1 MSTRR
6 SARIRNIDLGVNA
19 KPAESAPA
27 PTAPLKR
34 KRKAVEDEKDEPTT
48 KGKKVPAKK
57 AKATKPTD
65 QKSRLKAN
73 ATAVIET
80 QKDTVPV
87 PDDVL
92 SVLPAEILQQILE
105 SVNDPKSMV
114 KMACTSKRYYAVVM
128 AIIHKR
134 ISVSTYFWAHIP
146 HVIRRIEPHLS
157 IAQKKQLK
165 REGRY
170 RGQQDKFSTLLDPN
184 AVPSCASNVRQ
195 MIIGKIDP
203 GKKHKP
209 FLLRYFEEVLKN
221 LHNLEVFDAKDLTQ
235 LMAEGLSKMNNLKS
249 IRLDPYQHSIESEA
263 LVPLARLSNLEH
275 ICIEDRGWGSIVV
288 ANEGSLQSMLLNSLS
303 TLQSLEIR
311 TSKYYS
317 DFLGDWEDKIKARNP
332 DALKQE
338 YDFTALK
345 SLTLHGISFSGQF
358 CENVMP
364 NFTRAFDFLKLRELN
379 LMGLEKGQL
388 TFFKY
393 LQDLFTK
400 ADKRDIH
407 LRKLCLEMKGPDRQ
421 SNYDETEVHLE
432 GMYRFILSFD
442 SLTSL
447 EIHDYNMYNT
457 NVQSNPGLSRR
468 LLQSIVK
475 HTNLETLRFHYHHMG
490 NEPWDIPF
498 ASAENVNILTKNL
511 PSLQVFEIAPQ
522 EDNLVSC
529 YICPPMK
536 VKTDIEEDAM
546 ARALSRAK
554 NLTNLLCPNF
564 KSYYDDRENAHLN
577 LAKKLLGGFLEN
589 AGSCEKFVWE
599 EHFKLGRLTMGWT
612 DLRIGSGLKPKKNF
626 EKPVKIE
633 RTGRVVMV
641 QDLQPKK
648 WGDSK
653 QVYYTAD
660 SKWVD
665 HVTRP
670 DRREGPL
677 QLVFAGT
684 GTVAVTTAWFILPE
698 VARRTPV
705 EIDEMFEKKVN
716 LRKFDKYVTEVQVH
730 AHELQDRKKVVD
742 EV

>member
-6 SARIRNIDLGVNA
+6 SARIRNIDLGVAA
-19 KPAESAPA
+19 KSAQSAPT
-27 PTAPLKR
+27 PTAPPKR
-34 KRKAVEDEKDEPTT
+34 KRKAPAEDEKDESTA
-48 KGKKVPAKK
+48 KGKKAPTKK
-57 AKATKPTD
+57 AKATTSAGRKTKP
-65 QKSRLKAN
+65 KAN
-73 ATAVIET
+73 AAAEIET
-80 QKDTVPV
+80 EDETVPV

-105 SVNDPKSMV
+105 SVNDSRSMV

-165 REGRY
+165 REGQY
-170 RGQQDKFSTLLDPN
+170 KGQQEKFSTLLDPT

-203 GKKHKP
+203 GKRHKP

-235 LMAEGLSKMNNLKS
+235 SMAEGLSKLKSLKS
-249 IRLDPYQHSIESEA
+249 IRLDPYEHSIKPEA
-263 LVPLARLSNLEH
+263 IIPLAKLSNLEH
-275 ICIEDRGWGSIVV
+275 ICIEDRGWGSLCV
-288 ANEGSLQSMLLNSLS
+288 AKERPLQSMLLNSLS
-303 TLQSLEIR
+303 TLQALEVR

-317 DFLGDWEDKIKARNP
+317 DFLGDWECKLKARNL
-332 DALKQE
+332 DASEQG

-345 SLTLHGISFSGQF
+345 SLTLHGISFSGEF

-364 NFTRAFDFLKLRELN
+364 NITRAFDFLQLRELN
-379 LMGLEKGQL
+379 LMGLEEGQL
-388 TFFKY
+388 TFYKH
-393 LQDLFTK
+393 LEDLFSK

-407 LRKLCLEMKGPDRQ
+407 LRKLCLDMKGSGPT
-421 SNYDETEVHLE
+421 SNYAETEVHLE
-432 GMYRFILSFD
+432 GKYRFISSLD

-475 HTNLETLRFHYHHMG
+475 HTNLELLRFHYRHMG
-490 NEPWDIPF
+490 SEPWDIPF

-511 PSLQVFEIAPQ
+511 PSLRVFEVAPQ
-522 EDNLVSC
+522 ED
-529 YICPPMK
+529 
-536 VKTDIEEDAM
+536 DFDAM
-546 ARALSRAK
+546 ALALLRAK

-564 KSYYDDRENAHLN
+564 KSYYEDRQNAHLN

-633 RTGRVVMV
+633 KADRVVMV
-641 QDLQPKK
+641 QDLRPKK

-653 QVYYTAD
+653 QIYYTPD
-660 SKWVD
+660 SRWVD
-665 HVTRP
+665 QVTRP
-670 DRREGPL
+670 DRQGPL
-677 QLVFAGT
+677 QLVY
-684 GTVAVTTAWFILPE
+684 
-698 VARRTPV
+698 
-705 EIDEMFEKKVN
+705 D
-716 LRKFDKYVTEVQVH
+716 D
-730 AHELQDRKKVVD
+730 
-742 EV
+742 

>member
-6 SARIRNIDLGVNA
+6 SARIRNIDLGVA
-19 KPAESAPA
+19 TKPAQSAPA
-27 PTAPLKR
+27 PTAPPKR
-34 KRKAVEDEKDEPTT
+34 KRKAPAEDEKDESTA
-48 KGKKVPAKK
+48 KGKKAPAKK
-57 AKATKPTD
+57 VKATTSTGRKP
-65 QKSRLKAN
+65 KSKVD
-73 ATAVIET
+73 ATAESET
-80 QKDTVPV
+80 LNETALV

-92 SVLPAEILQQILE
+92 SVLPAEILHQILE
-105 SVNDPKSMV
+105 SVNDSKSMV
-114 KMACTSKRYYAVVM
+114 KMACTSKRYYAIVM

-165 REGRY
+165 REGQY
-170 RGQQDKFSTLLDPN
+170 KGQQEKFSTSLDPN
-184 AVPSCASNVRQ
+184 AVPPCASNVRQ

-209 FLLRYFEEVLKN
+209 FLMRYFEEVLKN
-221 LHNLEVFDAKDLTQ
+221 LHNLEVFDAKDLTE
-235 LMAEGLSKMNNLKS
+235 LMAEGLSEMKNLKS
-249 IRLDPYQHSIESEA
+249 LRLDPYQHSIKSEA
-263 LVPLARLSNLEH
+263 ITALAKLSNLEH

-288 ANEGSLQSMLLNSLS
+288 ADERPLQSMLLNSLS

-317 DFLGDWEDKIKARNP
+317 DFLGDWEDKLKARDP
-332 DALKQE
+332 DASKQG

-345 SLTLHGISFSGQF
+345 SLTLHGMSFSGDF
-358 CENVMP
+358 CKRMMP
-364 NFTRAFDFLKLRELN
+364 NITRAFDFLMLRELN
-379 LMGLEKGQL
+379 LMNLGEGQL
-388 TFFKY
+388 TFFKH
-393 LQDLFTK
+393 LEDLFSK

-407 LRKLCLEMKGPDRQ
+407 LRKVCLDMKGPGHT
-421 SNYDETEVHLE
+421 SKYAETEVHLE
-432 GMYRFILSFD
+432 GVYRFILSFD

-468 LLQSIVK
+468 LLQSVVK
-475 HTNLETLRFHYHHMG
+475 HTGLENCAFIIG
-490 NEPWDIPF
+490 IW
-498 ASAENVNILTKNL
+498 ANL
-511 PSLQVFEIAPQ
+511 PSLRVFEIAPQ
-522 EDNLVSC
+522 EDDLVSC
-529 YICPPMK
+529 YTCLYMNAQ
-536 VKTDIEEDAM
+536 TDVEEDAM
-546 ARALSRAK
+546 ARALSHAK

-589 AGSCEKFVWE
+589 ASSCEKFVWE
-599 EHFKLGRLTMGWT
+599 ENFKLGRLTMGWT

-633 RTGRVVMV
+633 RADRVVMV
-641 QDLQPKK
+641 QDLRPKK

-660 SKWVD
+660 SRWVD

-670 DRREGPL
+670 DRGEGPL
-677 QLVFAGT
+677 QLVY
-684 GTVAVTTAWFILPE
+684 
-698 VARRTPV
+698 
-705 EIDEMFEKKVN
+705 D
-716 LRKFDKYVTEVQVH
+716 D
-730 AHELQDRKKVVD
+730 
-742 EV
+742 

>member
-6 SARIRNIDLGVNA
+6 SARIRNIDLGVTA
-19 KPAESAPA
+19 KPAEPA
-27 PTAPLKR
+27 PEPQKT
-34 KRKAVEDEKDEPTT
+34 KRKAPDQDKKDEPTT
-48 KGKKVPAKK
+48 EGKKVPVKK
-57 AKATKPTD
+57 AKTATSAVSKP
-65 QKSRLKAN
+65 KSKAN
-73 ATAVIET
+73 AIAETETLNDTA
-80 QKDTVPV
+80 PV

-105 SVNDPKSMV
+105 SVNDPKSMI

-165 REGRY
+165 REGQY
-170 RGQQDKFSTLLDPN
+170 KGQQEKFSALLDPN

-203 GKKHKP
+203 GKRHKP
-209 FLLRYFEEVLKN
+209 FLLRYFEEGLKN
-221 LHNLEVFDAKDLTQ
+221 LHNLEVFDAKDLTN
-235 LMAEGLSKMNNLKS
+235 LMAEGLSKMENLKS
-249 IRLDPYQHSIESEA
+249 IRLDPYEHSIKSEA
-263 LVPLARLSNLEH
+263 MISLTKLSNLEH
-275 ICIEDRGWGSIVV
+275 ICIEDRGYGSIVV
-288 ANEGSLQSMLLNSLS
+288 ANERPLQSMLLNSLS

-317 DFLGDWEDKIKARNP
+317 EFLGDWEGKLKARNP
-332 DALKQE
+332 DPLEQ
-338 YDFTALK
+338 
-345 SLTLHGISFSGQF
+345 GFSGDF
-358 CENVMP
+358 CENMMP
-364 NFTRAFDFLKLRELN
+364 NITRAFDFLKLRELN
-379 LMGLEKGQL
+379 LMGLEEGQL
-388 TFFKY
+388 TFFKH
-393 LQDLFTK
+393 LEDLFSE

-407 LRKLCLEMKGPDRQ
+407 LRKLCLDMKGPDYQ
-421 SNYDETEVHLE
+421 SNYAETEVHLE

-468 LLQSIVK
+468 LLQSVVK
-475 HTNLETLRFHYHHMG
+475 HTGLETLRFHYRYSG
-490 NEPWDIPF
+490 SEPWDIPF

-511 PSLQVFEIAPQ
+511 PSLQVFEVAPQ

-529 YICPPMK
+529 YTYLPRK
-536 VKTDIEEDAM
+536 AKTDTEEDAM

-564 KSYYDDRENAHLN
+564 KSYYEDRENAHLN

-589 AGSCEKFVWE
+589 ASSCGKFVWE
-599 EHFKLGRLTMGWT
+599 EHYKLGRITMGWT

-633 RTGRVVMV
+633 TADRAVMV
-641 QDLQPKK
+641 QDLRPKK

-660 SKWVD
+660 SRWAD

-677 QLVFAGT
+677 QLVH
-684 GTVAVTTAWFILPE
+684 
-698 VARRTPV
+698 
-705 EIDEMFEKKVN
+705 D
-716 LRKFDKYVTEVQVH
+716 D
-730 AHELQDRKKVVD
+730 
-742 EV
+742 

>member
-6 SARIRNIDLGVNA
+6 SARIRNIDLGVA
-19 KPAESAPA
+19 PKSAQSAPG
-27 PTAPLKR
+27 PTAPPKR
-34 KRKAVEDEKDEPTT
+34 KRKAPAEDENDESTA
-48 KGKKVPAKK
+48 KGKKAPTKK
-57 AKATKPTD
+57 AKAITSTGRKP
-65 QKSRLKAN
+65 KPKVN
-73 ATAVIET
+73 AEAEIET
-80 QKDTVPV
+80 QDETVPV

-105 SVNDPKSMV
+105 SVNDSRSMV

-165 REGRY
+165 REGQY
-170 RGQQDKFSTLLDPN
+170 KGQQEKFSTLLDPT

-203 GKKHKP
+203 GKRHKP

-221 LHNLEVFDAKDLTQ
+221 LHNLEVFDAKDLTES
-235 LMAEGLSKMNNLKS
+235 MAEGLSKLKSLKS
-249 IRLDPYQHSIESEA
+249 IRLDPYEHSIRPEA
-263 LVPLARLSNLEH
+263 IIPLAKLSNLEH
-275 ICIEDRGWGSIVV
+275 ICIEDRGWGSLCV
-288 ANEGSLQSMLLNSLS
+288 AKERPLQSMLLNSLS
-303 TLQSLEIR
+303 TLQALEVR

-317 DFLGDWEDKIKARNP
+317 DFLGDWKDKLKARNP
-332 DALKQE
+332 DASEQG

-345 SLTLHGISFSGQF
+345 SLTLHGISFSGEF

-364 NFTRAFDFLKLRELN
+364 NITRAFDFLKLRELN
-379 LMGLEKGQL
+379 LMSLEEGQL
-388 TFFKY
+388 TFFKH
-393 LQDLFTK
+393 LEDLFSK

-407 LRKLCLEMKGPDRQ
+407 LRKLCLDMKGPGPT
-421 SNYDETEVHLE
+421 SNYAETEVHLE
-432 GMYRFILSFD
+432 GKYRFISAFD

-468 LLQSIVK
+468 LLQSILK
-475 HTNLETLRFHYHHMG
+475 HTNLELLRFHYRHMG
-490 NEPWDIPF
+490 SEPWEIPY
-498 ASAENVNILTKNL
+498 ASSESVNILTKNL
-511 PSLQVFEIAPQ
+511 PSLRVFEVAPQ
-522 EDNLVSC
+522 EDNL
-529 YICPPMK
+529 
-536 VKTDIEEDAM
+536 DAM
-546 ARALSRAK
+546 ALALSRAK

-564 KSYYDDRENAHLN
+564 KSYYEDRQNAHLN

-589 AGSCEKFVWE
+589 ASSCEKFVWE
-599 EHFKLGRLTMGWT
+599 EHYKLGRLTMGWT

-633 RTGRVVMV
+633 KADRVVMV
-641 QDLQPKK
+641 QDLRPKK

-660 SKWVD
+660 SRWVD
-665 HVTRP
+665 DVTRP
-670 DRREGPL
+670 DRQGPL
-677 QLVFAGT
+677 QLVY
-684 GTVAVTTAWFILPE
+684 
-698 VARRTPV
+698 
-705 EIDEMFEKKVN
+705 D
-716 LRKFDKYVTEVQVH
+716 D
-730 AHELQDRKKVVD
+730 
-742 EV
+742 

>member
-6 SARIRNIDLGVNA
+6 SARIRNIDLGVTA
-19 KPAESAPA
+19 KPAEPAPE
-27 PTAPLKR
+27 PTAPQKR
-34 KRKAVEDEKDEPTT
+34 KRKAPDQDKKDEPTT
-48 KGKKVPAKK
+48 KGKKVPVKK
-57 AKATKPTD
+57 IKTTTSAVSKP
-65 QKSRLKAN
+65 KSKAN
-73 ATAVIET
+73 ATAET
-80 QKDTVPV
+80 ETLNDTVPV

-105 SVNDPKSMV
+105 SVNDPKSMI

-165 REGRY
+165 REGQY
-170 RGQQDKFSTLLDPN
+170 KGQQDKFSALLDPS

-203 GKKHKP
+203 GKRHKP

-221 LHNLEVFDAKDLTQ
+221 LHNLEVFDAKDLTD
-235 LMAEGLSKMNNLKS
+235 LMAEGLSKMENLKS
-249 IRLDPYQHSIESEA
+249 IRLDPYEHSIKSEA
-263 LVPLARLSNLEH
+263 MISLTKLSNLEH
-275 ICIEDRGWGSIVV
+275 ICIEDRGYGSIVV
-288 ANEGSLQSMLLNSLS
+288 ANERPLQSMLLNSLS

-317 DFLGDWEDKIKARNP
+317 DFFGDWEGKLKTRNP
-332 DALKQE
+332 DALEQ
-338 YDFTALK
+338 
-345 SLTLHGISFSGQF
+345 GFSGDF
-358 CENVMP
+358 CENMMP
-364 NFTRAFDFLKLRELN
+364 NITRAFDFLKLRELN
-379 LMGLEKGQL
+379 LMGLEEGQL
-388 TFFKY
+388 TFFKH
-393 LQDLFTK
+393 LEDLFSK

-407 LRKLCLEMKGPDRQ
+407 LRKLCLEMKGPGHY
-421 SNYDETEVHLE
+421 SNYAETEVHLE

-457 NVQSNPGLSRR
+457 NMQSNPGLSRR
-468 LLQSIVK
+468 LLQSVVK
-475 HTNLETLRFHYHHMG
+475 HIGLETLRFHYRHSG
-490 NEPWDIPF
+490 SEPWDIPF

-511 PSLQVFEIAPQ
+511 PSLRVFEVAPQ

-529 YICPPMK
+529 YTCLPRK
-536 VKTDIEEDAM
+536 VKTDTDEDAM

-564 KSYYDDRENAHLN
+564 KSYYEDRENDHLN
-577 LAKKLLGGFLEN
+577 LAKKLIGGFLEN
-589 AGSCEKFVWE
+589 ASSCDKFVWE
-599 EHFKLGRLTMGWT
+599 EHYKLGRITMGWT
-612 DLRIGSGLKPKKNF
+612 DLRIGSGLKPKKKY

-633 RTGRVVMV
+633 MADRAVML
-641 QDLQPKK
+641 QDLRPKK

-660 SKWVD
+660 SRWAD
-665 HVTRP
+665 NVTRP

-677 QLVFAGT
+677 QLVY
-684 GTVAVTTAWFILPE
+684 
-698 VARRTPV
+698 
-705 EIDEMFEKKVN
+705 D
-716 LRKFDKYVTEVQVH
+716 D
-730 AHELQDRKKVVD
+730 
-742 EV
+742 

>member
-6 SARIRNIDLGVNA
+6 SARIRNIDLGVTS
-19 KPAESAPA
+19 KSAEPAPA
-27 PTAPLKR
+27 PTAPPKR
-34 KRKAVEDEKDEPTT
+34 KRKASAEDEKDEPTT
-48 KGKKVPAKK
+48 KGKKVPVKKVKATRPADAK
-57 AKATKPTD
+57 AKSK
-65 QKSRLKAN
+65 LN
-73 ATAVIET
+73 ATAQAEAVSET
-80 QKDTVPV
+80 IPV

-165 REGRY
+165 REGQY
-170 RGQQDKFSTLLDPN
+170 KGQQDKFSTLLDPN

-203 GKKHKP
+203 GKRHKP

-221 LHNLEVFDAKDLTQ
+221 LHNLEVFDAKDLTE
-235 LMAEGLSKMNNLKS
+235 LMAEGLSKMKNLKS
-249 IRLDPYQHSIESEA
+249 IRLDPYEHSIKSEA
-263 LVPLARLSNLEH
+263 LIPLARLSNLEH

-288 ANEGSLQSMLLNSLS
+288 ASERPLQSMLLNSLS

-317 DFLGDWEDKIKARNP
+317 DSLGDWEDKLKARHP
-332 DALKQE
+332 DALEQE

-345 SLTLHGISFSGQF
+345 SLTLHGISFGGDH

-364 NFTRAFDFLKLRELN
+364 NFTRAFDFLKLRELK

-388 TFFKY
+388 TFFKH
-393 LQDLFTK
+393 LEDLFSK

-407 LRKLCLEMKGPDRQ
+407 LRKLCLEMKGPGHTL
-421 SNYDETEVHLE
+421 NYAETEVHLE
-432 GMYRFILSFD
+432 GMYRFISSFD

-447 EIHDYNMYNT
+447 EIHGYNMYNT

-468 LLQSIVK
+468 LLQSVVK
-475 HTNLETLRFHYHHMG
+475 HTGLETLRFHYRHSG
-490 NEPWDIPF
+490 SEPWDIPF

-511 PSLQVFEIAPQ
+511 PSLRVFEVAPQ

-529 YICPPMK
+529 YICPSMK

-564 KSYYDDRENAHLN
+564 KSYYEDRENAHLN

-589 AGSCEKFVWE
+589 AGSCDKFIWE
-599 EHFKLGRLTMGWT
+599 EHFKLGRITMGWT
-612 DLRIGSGLKPKKNF
+612 DLRIGSGLKLKKNF

-633 RTGRVVMV
+633 RADRVVMV
-641 QDLQPKK
+641 QDLRPKK

-660 SKWVD
+660 SRWVD

-677 QLVFAGT
+677 QLVY
-684 GTVAVTTAWFILPE
+684 
-698 VARRTPV
+698 
-705 EIDEMFEKKVN
+705 D
-716 LRKFDKYVTEVQVH
+716 D
-730 AHELQDRKKVVD
+730 
-742 EV
+742 